1 MIKYWKINFK
11 DIRLRL
17 RTLTNNYFH
26 SLSNLRN
33 KCKKTMD
40 CHAQF
45 LELWRF
51 LLPFKVNIL
60 GYLNFSSKNIR
71 LGVKSLKYNHFLINS
86 IQAVTQKTQLSSLP
100 GPYFQIFMV
109 STNFYS
115 IICWNIT
122 VLLAKTFERESN
134 HWKKVFSTKFVHT
147 LLSENQKRKFS
158 YYILGKGVWFY

>member
-60 GYLNFSSKNIR
+60 GYLNFNSKNIR

-134 HWKKVFSTKFVHT
+134 HWKKVFSTKYVHT
-147 LLSENQKRKFS
+147 LLSENQKSKFS

>member
-11 DIRLRL
+11 GIRLRL

-60 GYLNFSSKNIR
+60 GYLNFNSKNIR

-100 GPYFQIFMV
+100 GPYFQILMV
-109 STNFYS
+109 STNFYC

-134 HWKKVFSTKFVHT
+134 HWKKVFSTKYVHT
-147 LLSENQKRKFS
+147 LLSENQKSKFS

>member
-17 RTLTNNYFH
+17 RTLINNYFI

-33 KCKKTMD
+33 ECKKTMD

-51 LLPFKVNIL
+51 LLPLKVNIL
-60 GYLNFSSKNIR
+60 GYLNFNSKNIR
-71 LGVKSLKYNHFLINS
+71 LGVKSLKYNQFLINS

-100 GPYFQIFMV
+100 VPYFQILMV

-122 VLLAKTFERESN
+122 VLLAKTFEWESN
-134 HWKKVFSTKFVHT
+134 HWKTSFFYKIY
-147 LLSENQKRKFS
+147 S
-158 YYILGKGVWFY
+158 YITFKKPKK

>member
-1 MIKYWKINFK
+1 M
-11 DIRLRL
+11 
-17 RTLTNNYFH
+17 TNNYFH

-60 GYLNFSSKNIR
+60 GYLNFNSKNIR
-71 LGVKSLKYNHFLINS
+71 LGVKSLKYKHFLINS

-100 GPYFQIFMV
+100 GPYFQILMV

-122 VLLAKTFERESN
+122 VLLAKIFERESN